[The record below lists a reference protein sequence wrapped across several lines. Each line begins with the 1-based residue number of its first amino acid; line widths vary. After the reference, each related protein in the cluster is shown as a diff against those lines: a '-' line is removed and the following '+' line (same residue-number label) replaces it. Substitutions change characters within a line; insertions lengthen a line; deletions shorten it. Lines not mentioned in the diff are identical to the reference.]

1 MEKKKGINSERS
13 EWRMG
18 LPQLLPKKP
27 LPSAAQHGLQPMDRC
42 QIEQPGALGPRRW
55 SIPGGEQQRFDRC
68 FPSFR
73 HQIIV
78 YVDAPSILAGAQRFS
93 EEHLMRVSVQ
103 QPWSDVVKYHR
114 EMIVRAANRHFL

>member
-1 MEKKKGINSERS
+1 MPKRS
-13 EWRMG
+13 V
-18 LPQLLPKKP
+18 LPRLPFQLLDKQL
-27 LPSAAQHGLQPMDRC
+27 LPSAAQHGLEAMDGR

-73 HQIIV
+73 HQIID

-93 EEHLMRVSVQ
+93 EEHFMRVSVQ

-114 EMIVRAANRHFL
+114 EMIVRPENRSCL